1 MDISELIIKLADNEL
16 SPDERESLEKELYS
30 NPKLMQEYL
39 MYLEMNEFMK
49 ERFAQKGLPLLDK
62 KKEKS
67 AAEKS
72 MDAEKEALNSGTFYS
87 TIDFVKEINEKRGK
101 SKYDDDLKEFVSLG
115 IKDKN
120 DKTDDDKETTKII
133 QPKKSLVRKWYLLA
147 ASIVI
152 LISVSVVLWK
162 SVFSPTDYSAL
173 YTSYYQPYFFVVDQT
188 RSSDANTDSLV
199 NLATELYKD
208 GNYQQALELC
218 DRVLKIDNKHVKAL
232 FIHALCLIEAKNF
245 KGAADEFKQILSG
258 YDSYQLE
265 SKWYLTLCFLQ
276 LDKPND
282 ARELLSELSVS
293 KNLYQKRALELLDK
307 IKD

>member
-16 SPDERESLEKELYS
+16 SSDERDSLEKELYS

-39 MYLEMNEFMK
+39 MYLEMDEFMK
-49 ERFAQKGLPLLDK
+49 ERFAQKGQPLLDK
-62 KKEKS
+62 KNKES

-72 MDAEKEALNSGTFYS
+72 MDAEKEAFNSGTFYS
-87 TIDFVKEINEKRGK
+87 TIDLVKEINEKGGK
-101 SKYDDDLKEFVSLG
+101 SEYADDLKEFVSLG

-120 DKTDDDKETTKII
+120 DKTEDDKGTIKISK
-133 QPKKSLVRKWYLLA
+133 PKKILVRKWYLLA
-147 ASIVI
+147 ASIII
-152 LISVSVVLWK
+152 LISVSVLLWK
-162 SVFSPTDYSAL
+162 SVFSPTNYPSL

-188 RSSDANTDSLV
+188 RGSDADTDSLV

-208 GNYQQALELC
+208 GNYQQALELSG
-218 DRVLKIDNKHVKAL
+218 RVLQIDGKHVKAM

-245 KGAADEFKQILSG
+245 KAAAAEFKQILSG
-258 YDSYQLE
+258 HDSYQIE

-282 ARELLSELSVS
+282 ARELLSELSGS
-293 KNLYQKRALELLDK
+293 KNLYQKKALELLDK